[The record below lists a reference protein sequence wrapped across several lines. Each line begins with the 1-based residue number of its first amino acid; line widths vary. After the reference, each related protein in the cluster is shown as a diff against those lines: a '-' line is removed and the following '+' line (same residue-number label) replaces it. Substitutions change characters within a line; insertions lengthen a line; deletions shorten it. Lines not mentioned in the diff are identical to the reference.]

1 MTVLFNIVFMTEQNC
16 MMDLVALCLKHI
28 WHSMNL
34 GIILP
39 PARSNTSNCKGGKKL
54 ANSQGPLQQLV
65 VGAFMSKEQIMV
77 SFIWGY
83 FWAITAQEEGYCFW
97 LPLPPSLPGSTYTA
111 EWSCAESVFAGQSL
125 DQVQP
130 QFFSV
135 TVEVHSCTYEWNLK
149 IEIKKGGIFL

>member
-34 GIILP
+34 GIIFP

-77 SFIWGY
+77 SFI
-83 FWAITAQEEGYCFW
+83 
-97 LPLPPSLPGSTYTA
+97 
-111 EWSCAESVFAGQSL
+111 
-125 DQVQP
+125 
-130 QFFSV
+130 
-135 TVEVHSCTYEWNLK
+135 
-149 IEIKKGGIFL
+149 